1 MKTNRTYAALALGL
15 FLSVGGALPAFAAGV
30 RVTVNDTPITD
41 VQISLRAKLM
51 GLEHK
56 PGNLTRAATDELVN
70 EALELAEAKRYGI
83 TVTDTQVDTAYLGV
97 ARNLKVAPDKLDLI
111 LNSAGVGPATL
122 RDRLKA
128 TLAWNQ
134 VIQNVITPRVQFS
147 EATLAQQAAGKATAA
162 NSFDYILKQITFLGK
177 APRIA
182 DANRY
187 RAAYK
192 GCDSAVA
199 VSEKFTDAAVV
210 DVGRRHATQLPPA
223 LATELGAIPVGGI
236 TKPHPDSTGTVM
248 LAICSKDVAKDL
260 TFITNQ
266 LRQTEGNG
274 QLQSQVDKYLADL
287 KSKAKITYS

>member
-1 MKTNRTYAALALGL
+1 MTNYRTYAALALGL
-15 FLSVGGALPAFAAGV
+15 FLSIGAALPAIAAGV
-30 RVTVNDTPITD
+30 RVTVGDTPITD

-51 GLEHK
+51 ALEHH
-56 PGNLTRAATDELVN
+56 PGNLTKAATDELVN
-70 EALELAEAKRYGI
+70 EALEVQEAKRYGI
-83 TVTDTQVDTAYLGV
+83 TITDTQVDTAYLGV
-97 ARNLKVAPDKLDLI
+97 ARNLKVAPDKLNLI
-111 LNSAGVGPATL
+111 LNSAGVGPDTL
-122 RDRLKA
+122 RDRLRA

-147 EATLAQQAAGKATAA
+147 EATLAQQAASKATAA
-162 NSFDYILKQITFLGK
+162 NSYDYILKQITFLGK
-177 APRIA
+177 GPRIA

-187 RAAYK
+187 RAQYK

-274 QLQSQVDKYLADL
+274 QLQSEVDKYLAGL
-287 KSKAKITYS
+287 KAKTKITYS